1 MKRIWVGIVKLHLLN
16 SYIYGIALLTRL
28 RAFILHLEAHSSIAS
43 LGNVCKSYHT
53 IAKNNNLSIK
63 ISNDKFVGS
72 SSHDLVLDVLVNSFR
87 RGHNFEIIEVQKSTS
102 NNHKYIVAPTPLEA
116 NKIQNL
122 QVSTHHQIQGEQVK
136 KSPSLTLEQKAK
148 K

>member
-1 MKRIWVGIVKLHLLN
+1 MKRVWVGIVKLHLLN
-16 SYIYGIALLTRL
+16 SHIYGIALFIRL

-43 LGNVCKSYHT
+43 LGKVCKSYHT

-63 ISNDKFVGS
+63 ISNDKFVGI
-72 SSHDLVLDVLVNSFR
+72 SSHDLFLDVLVNSFR
-87 RGHNFEIIEVQKSTS
+87 RGHNFEIIEVQKSTP

-116 NKIQNL
+116 KKIQNL
-122 QVSTHHQIQGEQVK
+122 QVSTHQQIQGGQVK
-136 KSPSLTLEQKAK
+136 KGPSFTLEQKAK